1 MLNFNENI
9 NLIVKNYKGT
19 ESIKNG
25 NLFKISGLY
34 YTSGIENLISDVNSV
49 NSLSKNINKFIHG
62 NWGEICKEDII
73 ENEEGVKEGNMLLG
87 SYKIND
93 KKIWIIADSTN
104 IPQERKI
111 TVLLPSEY

>member
-25 NLFKISGLY
+25 NLFKISSLY
-34 YTSGIENLISDVNSV
+34 YTSGIENLIYNVNSI
-49 NSLSKNINKFIHG
+49 NSLSKNIN
-62 NWGEICKEDII
+62 N
-73 ENEEGVKEGNMLLG
+73 
-87 SYKIND
+87 KINN

-111 TVLLPSEY
+111 RVLLPSEY

>member
-1 MLNFNENI
+1 
-9 NLIVKNYKGT
+9 
-19 ESIKNG
+19 
-25 NLFKISGLY
+25 
-34 YTSGIENLISDVNSV
+34 
-49 NSLSKNINKFIHG
+49 
-62 NWGEICKEDII
+62 
-73 ENEEGVKEGNMLLG
+73 MLLG

>member
-62 NWGEICKEDII
+62 NWGEICKE
-73 ENEEGVKEGNMLLG
+73 EG

>member
-34 YTSGIENLISDVNSV
+34 YTSGIENLISDV
-49 NSLSKNINKFIHG
+49 K
-62 NWGEICKEDII
+62 
-73 ENEEGVKEGNMLLG
+73 
-87 SYKIND
+87 YKIND

>member
-49 NSLSKNINKFIHG
+49 NSLSKILINLFMEIGEKF
-62 NWGEICKEDII
+62 
-73 ENEEGVKEGNMLLG
+73 V
-87 SYKIND
+87 
-93 KKIWIIADSTN
+93 KKIS
-104 IPQERKI
+104 
-111 TVLLPSEY
+111 